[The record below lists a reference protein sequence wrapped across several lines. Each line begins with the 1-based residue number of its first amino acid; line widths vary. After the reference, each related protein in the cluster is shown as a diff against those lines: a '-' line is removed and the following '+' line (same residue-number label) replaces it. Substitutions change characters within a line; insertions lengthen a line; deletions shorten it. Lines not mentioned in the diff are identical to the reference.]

1 MATKGETDD
10 IYCDLCQVTFSM
22 TGGNTSFTTNNVM
35 RRTMKLGN
43 IAMII
48 TVLLDLLNKDG

>member
-1 MATKGETDD
+1 
-10 IYCDLCQVTFSM
+10 M

-35 RRTMKLGN
+35 RRTMELGN